1 MPLILT
7 EPWTNEI
14 DLEALSLE
22 SKISLTP
29 KEDAIFSFLLSVL
42 QEKQLKTTLRVAGGW
57 VRDKLYG
64 KESDDID
71 VALDDMY
78 G

>member
-1 MPLILT
+1 M
-7 EPWTNEI
+7 EEEWTNDI
-14 DLEALSLE
+14 DLN
-22 SKISLTP
+22 KINLDGVKLTD
-29 KEDAIFSFLLSVL
+29 KEKSIFDFLLQVL
-42 QEKQLKTTLRVAGGW
+42 NEHKLNTTLRVAGGW

-71 VALDDMY
+71 IALDDMY